1 MPEITVVIP
10 AYNAAKTLRE
20 TLDSVLAQ
28 TFGDFEVIVVDDGSN
43 DGTAS
48 VATTTGDPRV
58 RVISIPNG
66 GVSRAR
72 NLGIAEGR
80 GGLIAFLDADDLWQ
94 PAKLERQVALLN
106 ARPEVGICVTGAEK
120 IDPSS
125 RPIAPMPMFERS
137 DDYTRDLLLHSNIA
151 GCTCSGV
158 VRGEVLDAIGGFEP
172 ELQYCEDWNLWLR
185 LSLRTS
191 FGVLP
196 ESLVRV
202 RVHEGN
208 TSGNPYLLE
217 RDTFR
222 VLDSFFSMPA
232 SAAYSPMRSRVY
244 GTHWMVCAGSY
255 LHKGRLIPSVRCVW
269 RGVATYPAS
278 VSRPL
283 GLPLRQLARA
293 FRRLRGARS

>member
-1 MPEITVVIP
+1 MPEISVVIP

-28 TFGDFEVIVVDDGSN
+28 TFGDFEVIVVDDGSK
-43 DGTAS
+43 DDTAA
-48 VATTTGDPRV
+48 VASATSDPRV

-72 NLGIAEGR
+72 NLGIAES
-80 GGLIAFLDADDLWQ
+80 GGALIAFLDADDLWQ
-94 PAKLERQVALLN
+94 PTKLERQVALLN
-106 ARPEVGICVTGAEK
+106 ARPEVGICVTGADK
-120 IDPSS
+120 IDSSS
-125 RPIAPMPMFERS
+125 RPIAAMPMFEQS
-137 DDYTRDLLLHSNIA
+137 DDYTRDLLLYSNIA

-158 VRGEVLDAIGGFEP
+158 VRRDVIDAIGGFEP

-196 ESLVRV
+196 EPLVCV
-202 RVHEGN
+202 RIHEGN

-217 RDTFR
+217 RDTFL
-222 VLDSFFSMPA
+222 VLDSFFAMPDA
-232 SAAYSPMRSRVY
+232 AAYAQMRARVY

-255 LHKGRLIPSVRCVW
+255 LHRGRPIPSVRCVW
-269 RGVATYPAS
+269 RGIAAYPAS

-283 GLPLRQLARA
+283 GLPRRRLARA